1 MSFEPNPEEDLQPG
15 LSVEVEITVSE
26 RETAAHMGSGL
37 VPVYATPALVAL
49 MENAAVHALEGHL
62 PPGQTT
68 VSGQIDLRHMAA
80 TPVGMRVRARAEL
93 VEVQGR
99 KLTFHIQAWDEAEQI
114 GEARHVRFLI
124 EEETFKAKVKM
135 KANKGQ

>member
-1 MSFEPNPEEDLQPG
+1 MSLEPKTEESLQPG
-15 LSVEVEITVSE
+15 LSTEVEITVSVS
-26 RETAAHMGSGL
+26 ETAAYMGSGL

-49 MENAAVHALEGHL
+49 MENAAVRALEGHI

-68 VSGQIDLRHMAA
+68 VGGQIDLRHLAA

-114 GEARHVRFLI
+114 GEANHVRFLI
-124 EEETFKAKVKM
+124 EEETFMAKVKT
-135 KANKGQ
+135 KANKS

>member
-1 MSFEPNPEEDLQPG
+1 MSPEPKSENALQPG
-15 LSVEVEITVSE
+15 LNAEVKITVSE
-26 RETAAHMGSGL
+26 SETAAHMGSGL

-49 MENAAVHALEGHL
+49 MENAAVRALEGHI

-68 VSGQIDLRHMAA
+68 VGGQIDLRHLAA

-114 GEARHVRFLI
+114 GEANHVRFLI
-124 EEETFKAKVKM
+124 DEETFMTKVRT
-135 KANKGQ
+135 KANQS